1 MELKLEKQFM
11 QQERKGRR
19 GNIKVGDQEVKTI
32 RDKISYKKM
41 KYATSIYDLC
51 FRGKT
56 AMDKC
61 VPYPKLPERQNS
73 TVDTD
78 KGHIS
83 AVVPEDLA
91 NSIFWNLQKQ
101 KLNSSAISKKSH

>member
-1 MELKLEKQFM
+1 
-11 QQERKGRR
+11 
-19 GNIKVGDQEVKTI
+19 
-32 RDKISYKKM
+32 
-41 KYATSIYDLC
+41 
-51 FRGKT
+51 
-56 AMDKC
+56 MDKC